1 MKKALLLGILICC
14 SITALADH
22 IKGGW
27 IYYEYVGP
35 GTTNPNN
42 HRYKI
47 TAKVYRD
54 CSNPN
59 PTHPQ
64 NSATAVFT
72 IFAGTST
79 TIVQNINTA
88 PRTAF
93 YELRKTTDNP
103 CMSNP
108 PVVCY
113 LILQYE
119 FTVELP
125 PTAQGYTI
133 TYQRCCRII
142 GIQNLAA
149 PSNQWGNTY
158 TVKIPGNAS
167 GTDFPVNSTPKFIE
181 ADTAV
186 ICFNS
191 PFTLDYNATDTDSDS
206 LVYSI
211 CDALHGGDNGAA
223 SGPGVGA
230 SPDPSGSP
238 PYTSVGYKSPYSGND
253 PFATGMTIS
262 KTGLITGTAPA
273 IPGEYV
279 ISVCVSEYR
288 NGILLNTVRKELH
301 VIVGNCTL
309 AGAEL
314 KPSYITCDGYNFSFQ
329 NEISTT
335 NITSYAWNF
344 GDVASGV
351 NNNSTAPTPTHIF
364 SDTGKFT
371 VKLKVTNAL
380 GCQDSAQTLMS
391 VYPGF
396 KVGFISNGNCF
407 QTPFNFT
414 DTTKTSYGIVDSW
427 KWDFGETTTLADTS
441 HLQNP
446 SYLYPSGGVRTVR
459 LIATNSK
466 GCIDT
471 VTSDITVRENPVLN
485 LPFKDTLICSIDN
498 LPLLAN
504 GTGNFSWV
512 AQPSDPTLITPNVQ
526 NPIVSPDD
534 TTRYIVTLNDNGCI
548 KKDTINVNVLTFIT
562 VDLGIDTNMC
572 KTDTIIMKTVSH
584 ALSYQWSPAAG
595 LSSTTVKYPK
605 VSPDTT
611 TTYYVKAN
619 LGLCPAYDT
628 ITIYVAPYPKA
639 NAGEGKEICYGDKVQ
654 LSASYEGT
662 GFAWSPTNTLQ
673 NPNSLTPFAGPMKT
687 TDYIFTA
694 FSAGICPKPKSDT
707 ITVTVR
713 PQVKAFA
720 GNDTSVVALQPLQ
733 LNATGGVS
741 YSWTPVIGLS
751 NNAIADPVAILPATI
766 DSIIYRVRAKDAAG
780 CYADDDVKVVVF
792 KTGPEIFMPT
802 GFTPNNDALNEI
814 ARPVLVGMK
823 TLNYFRVY
831 NRWGQMVFST
841 SEVGKGW
848 DGTYS
853 GKPQPSGTYVFAVQA
868 VDYTGKVAFRKGTL
882 VLIR

>member
-1 MKKALLLGILICC
+1 MKKGLLLGILICC
-14 SITALADH
+14 SLISLADH

-27 IYYEYVGP
+27 IYYEYAGP
-35 GTTNPNN
+35 GATPNT

-54 CSNPN
+54 CANNDPN
-59 PTHPQ
+59 HPQ
-64 NSATAVFT
+64 NSSTAVFT
-72 IFAGTST
+72 IFAGTSN
-79 TIVQNINTA
+79 TIVQNIGTA

-93 YELRKTTDNP
+93 YQLKKNTNNP

-125 PTAQGYTI
+125 ATPQGYTI
-133 TYQRCCRII
+133 AYQRCCRIA

-158 TVKIPGNAS
+158 TVQIPGDAQ
-167 GTDFPVNSTPKFIE
+167 GAAFPVNSTPKFIE
-181 ADTAV
+181 ADTAI
-186 ICFNS
+186 ICFNA
-191 PFTLDYNATDTDSDS
+191 PFTLDYNATDANSDS
-206 LVYSI
+206 LSYSI
-211 CDALHGGDNGAA
+211 CSALHGGDNSANTGQ
-223 SGPGVGA
+223 GVGA
-230 SPDPSGSP
+230 APNPSAAP
-238 PYTSVGYKSPYSGND
+238 PYTSVGYKVPYTASD
-253 PFATGMTIS
+253 PFATGIS
-262 KTGLITGTAPA
+262 INSQGLITGIAPA

-288 NGILLNTVRKELH
+288 QGILLNTVRKELH

-314 KPSYITCDGYNFSFQ
+314 NPTYITCDGFGYTFQ
-329 NEISTT
+329 NEISST
-335 NITSYAWNF
+335 NITNYAWNF
-344 GDVASGV
+344 GDPGSGV
-351 NNNSTAPTPTHIF
+351 NNSSSAPKPSHNF

-396 KVGFISNGNCF
+396 KVGFITTGNCF
-407 QTPFNFT
+407 QSPFNFT
-414 DTTKTSYGIVDSW
+414 DTTKTSYGVVDSW
-427 KWDFGETTTLADTS
+427 RWDFGETTVTNDTS
-441 HLQNP
+441 IVQNP
-446 SYLYPSGGVRTVR
+446 SYLYPSAGTRTVR

-471 VTSDITVRENPVLN
+471 VTNNINVRANPLLD
-485 LPFKDTLICSIDN
+485 LPFHDTLICSIDN

-512 AQPSDPTLITPNVQ
+512 SQPTDPTLTNPNAQ
-526 NPIVSPDD
+526 NPQVSPDD
-534 TTRYIVTLNDNGCI
+534 TTVYIVTLNDNGCI
-548 KKDTINVNVLTFIT
+548 KKDTITVNVLTYIT
-562 VDLGIDTNMC
+562 VDIGIDTGMC
-572 KTDTIIMKTVSH
+572 RTDTIIMKTNSH

-595 LSSTTVKYPK
+595 LSSTTVKYPQ
-605 VSPDTT
+605 VFPDVT

-628 ITIYVAPYPKA
+628 ITIQVAPYPQA
-639 NAGEGKEICYGDKVQ
+639 DAGSGTTICYGEKTQ
-654 LSASYEGT
+654 LNANYVGT

-673 NPNSLTPFAGPMKT
+673 NPNSLTPFAGPMQT
-687 TDYIFTA
+687 TAYIFTA
-694 FSAGICPKPKSDT
+694 FSTGVCPKPKSDT
-707 ITVTVR
+707 ALVIVR

-720 GNDTSVVALQPLQ
+720 GNDTSVTALQPLQ
-733 LNATGGVS
+733 LNATGGLH
-741 YSWTPVIGLS
+741 YSWSPAIGL
-751 NNAIADPVAILPATI
+751 NNTAIANPIAVLSPNI
-766 DSIIYRVRAKDAAG
+766 DSIIYKVRVSDTAG
-780 CYADDDVKVVVF
+780 CFADDDIKVIVF
-792 KTGPEIFMPT
+792 KTGPEIFIPSA
-802 GFTPNNDALNEI
+802 FTPNSDGRNEI
-814 ARPVLVGMK
+814 ARPVLVGMQA
-823 TLNYFRVY
+823 LNYFRVY
-831 NRWGQMVFST
+831 NRWGQMVYST

-848 DGTYS
+848 DGTFG
-853 GKPQPSGTYVFAVQA
+853 GKPQPSGTYVYAAQA
-868 VDYTGKVAFRKGTL
+868 VDYTGKIAFRKGTI